1 MAKKPTSPRTSP
13 LGQFAET
20 PAAPVTPAAGASAP
34 PKATPLGPT
43 KHRNTLRRELV
54 DMVSRDLLGPSTPG
68 EELPQGEKPGGR
80 YLVGLLAPQDVGV
93 MADEL
98 EGVATAGAD
107 TAEEG
112 PTEAE
117 AAGIDSM
124 FPSAMGL
131 TFVVDSEAKDLIIRV
146 SYGRYEQRESA
157 NQTTKAGNPAKTWHR
172 VPVAAFSQPYSLK
185 VGDLPKWKPE
195 PDRAI
200 EVAGRVRECD
210 GVRTVT
216 VFLANRQREQR
227 PKDAYWLFQPK
238 LEITSA
244 DGSAIF
250 TKRHTASHDASK
262 LDPMHAREQQTL
274 SMLYRRRLEFAVGH
288 GVSVHATAG
297 AGNPTRAT
305 KLETAYI
312 PEATVLKVDT
322 PDERDNPAL
331 TGLIFDMKQ
340 LANLPPAALHVN
352 LKRLADAYS
361 DWIDTEEAKLND
373 PLEGLA
379 EHQMAGADAI
389 TGCRNALER
398 LRAGI
403 DLLKRNEQAL
413 DAFRFANFAMATQ
426 RVRGIYARQ
435 VRKAGPSGPDALA
448 KLDVPKNRSWR
459 AFQLAF
465 VLINLPGLTDLHHP
479 ERSSTDEAMTDL
491 LWFPTGGGK
500 TEAYLG
506 LAAYVLALRRLQG
519 VIEGHNGE
527 QGLAVLMRY
536 TLRLLTLQQF
546 QRAATLMCACEEIRK
561 GDETTWGK
569 TPFRIGLYVGAK
581 TTPNSTHAADEA
593 VRLGGGGGWGT
604 PAQLTSCPWCGS
616 PISADQ
622 HIKVYKAP
630 SDIGRTVIYCGDP
643 HGQCLFSERKAK
655 REGLPVMVV
664 DEEIY
669 RNPPSILVA
678 TVDKFAQLPWKG
690 ELQMLFGRVD
700 GWCSRHGFLSPEVN
714 DRSSHLANVSA
725 GLPSSRVVAHSAI
738 RPPDLI
744 IQDELHLI
752 SGPLGSMVGLYET
765 AIDELCA
772 WTVAGKKVRPKV
784 IASTATVRRA
794 EEQVKRLY
802 VRKLSVFPPHGLDVA
817 DNFFSLQRDACQDH
831 PGRLYIGVCAF
842 GKKFKQALIRVYTAL
857 LAGSQ
862 KLYDV
867 HDQQADPWMTLVGY
881 FNSLRELGG
890 MRRLVDDD
898 VSNRLMRM
906 DERGLAR
913 RNRLIADELTSRRSG
928 TDIPKILDRLELT
941 FSHGADRARA
951 EARKAH
957 HHGPEKPLDVVLAT
971 NMISVGVDVERLGL
985 MVTAGQPKTT
995 AEYIQATSRVGRAS
1009 PGLVVNVYNWARPRD
1024 LSHYEMFEHYH
1035 DTFYQH
1041 VEALSLTP
1049 FAIRALERG
1058 LSGVYVGMMRQLE
1071 TDFNANIAAG
1081 ALKGTEA
1088 QLSKVARLIRERGT
1102 QAMLK
1107 NEVGAEI
1114 QKMTDYRRDK
1124 WIKKVATA
1132 KDHRVGYQDDGQ
1144 GTVGLLQHAGQTP
1157 QWQDFSCLDSLRD
1170 VEPMVNL
1177 VLDERAVGLNP
1188 FEPVPTDV
1196 ELNEQ
1201 EETEEEAA

>member
-1 MAKKPTSPRTSP
+1 VEAPAPQAGQIPETSPPIVASP
-13 LGQFAET
+13 L
-20 PAAPVTPAAGASAP
+20 P
-34 PKATPLGPT
+34 PTM
-43 KHRNTLRRELV
+43 HRNTLRRELL
-54 DMVSRDLLGPSTPG
+54 DLVSKDLLGPSRPD

-80 YLVGLLAPQDVGV
+80 YLVGLLAPQNVGV

-112 PTEAE
+112 ATEAE
-117 AAGIDSM
+117 SAGIDSM
-124 FPSAMGL
+124 FPSAMGM
-131 TFVVDSEAKDLIIRV
+131 TFVVDSAAQNLVVRV
-146 SYGRYEQRESA
+146 SYGRYEQRDSSI
-157 NQTTKAGNPAKTWHR
+157 QTTKAGNPARTWHR
-172 VPVAAFSQPYSLK
+172 VPVSAQSQPIPLTP
-185 VGDLPKWKPE
+185 GNLPKWRPE

-200 EVAGRVRECD
+200 ELAGRVRERN
-210 GVRTVT
+210 GIRTVT
-216 VFLANRQREQR
+216 VFLANRQQEQR
-227 PKDAYWLFQPK
+227 PRDAWWLFQPK
-238 LEITSA
+238 LEVTSA

-250 TKRHTASHDASK
+250 TKRHTPNHDISK
-262 LDPMHAREQQTL
+262 LDPLHAKEQQTL

-288 GVSVHATAG
+288 GVSVHATSDKS
-297 AGNPTRAT
+297 NPTRAA
-305 KLETAYI
+305 KLETSYI

-340 LANLPPAALHVN
+340 LANLPKAALNVN
-352 LKRLADAYS
+352 LNRLADAYRE
-361 DWIDTEEAKLND
+361 WIDAEEQKLGD
-373 PLEGLA
+373 PAEGLA
-379 EHQMAGADAI
+379 EHQTAGQDAI
-389 TGCRNALER
+389 AGCRKALER

-403 DLLKRNEQAL
+403 DLLKSNDQAL
-413 DAFRFANFAMATQ
+413 EAFQFANFAMATQ

-435 VRKAGPSGPDALA
+435 VRKGGESGANALA
-448 KLDVPKNRSWR
+448 KLDAAQNRSWR

-479 ERSSTDEAMTDL
+479 ERSSEDDAMTDL

-506 LAAYVLALRRLQG
+506 LAAYVLAMRRLQG
-519 VIEGHNGE
+519 VIEGHSGE
-527 QGLAVLMRY
+527 HGLGVLMRY

-561 GDETTWGK
+561 GDESTWGK

-581 TTPNSTHAADEA
+581 TTPNSTNAADEA
-593 VRLGGGGGWGT
+593 IRLGGGGGWGT
-604 PAQLTSCPWCGS
+604 PAQLTSCPWCGCA
-616 PISADQ
+616 ISADQ

-630 SDIGRTVIYCGDP
+630 SDIGRTIIYCGDP
-643 HGQCLFSERKAK
+643 HGQCPFSERKAK

-690 ELQMLFGRVD
+690 ELQMLFGRVN
-700 GWCSRHGFLSPEVN
+700 GWCSRHGFLSPEVD
-714 DRSSHLANVSA
+714 DRAHHLSNATS
-725 GLPSSRVVAHSAI
+725 GLPSSHVEPHASL

-765 AIDELCA
+765 AIDELCT
-772 WTVAGKKVRPKV
+772 WTVRGKRVRPKI

-794 EEQVKRLY
+794 EEQVKRLF
-802 VRKLSVFPPHGLDVA
+802 VRKLGVFPPHGLDVS
-817 DNFFSLQRDACQDH
+817 DNFFSLQRDPSQDH

-857 LAGSQ
+857 LSASQ

-890 MRRLVDDD
+890 MKRLVDDD

-913 RNRLIADELTSRRSG
+913 RNRPAVDELTSRRSG

-941 FSHGADRARA
+941 FSHAADKARA

-957 HHGPEKPLDVVLAT
+957 QHGPEKPLDVVLAT

-1009 PGLVVNVYNWARPRD
+1009 PGLVVDVYNWARPRD

-1049 FAIRALERG
+1049 FATRALERG
-1058 LSGVYVGMMRQLE
+1058 LSGVYVGMMRQME
-1071 TDFNANIAAG
+1071 GTFNANAAAG
-1081 ALKGTEA
+1081 LIKGTES
-1088 QLSKVARLIRERGT
+1088 LLTEVANLIRDRGT
-1102 QAMLK
+1102 KAMIK
-1107 NEVGAEI
+1107 NAVGAEI
-1114 QKMTDYRRDK
+1114 TQMADYRRDK
-1124 WIKKVATA
+1124 WVKRATTA
-1132 KDHRVGYQDDGQ
+1132 KDHRIGYRDDSEGV
-1144 GTVGLLQHAGQTP
+1144 VGLLQHAGQTP

-1177 VLDERAVGLNP
+1177 VLDERSVGLNP
-1188 FEPVPTDV
+1188 FEAVPTED

-1201 EETEEEAA
+1201 AEAEEDAV

>member
-1 MAKKPTSPRTSP
+1 MAKKRISTSP
-13 LGQFAET
+13 LSQFTGQAKDVRRSSPTDLAVAGT
-20 PAAPVTPAAGASAP
+20 PSPVPCI
-34 PKATPLGPT
+34 
-43 KHRNTLRRELV
+43 HREQLRRELV
-54 DMVSRDLLGPSTPG
+54 DMVSRDILGPSAPD
-68 EELPQGEKPGGR
+68 EELPQGDKPGGR
-80 YLVGLLAPQDVGV
+80 YLVGLLAPQNVGV
-93 MADEL
+93 VADEL

-107 TAEEG
+107 TPEEG
-112 PTEAE
+112 ATEAE

-124 FPSAMGL
+124 FPSAMGMS
-131 TFVVDSEAKDLIIRV
+131 FVVDSEATQLVITV

-157 NQTTKAGNPAKTWHR
+157 LQTTKAGNAARTWHR
-172 VPVAAFSQPYSLK
+172 VPVSAQCAPISLK
-185 VGDLPKWKPE
+185 AGELPKWRPE
-195 PDRAI
+195 PDLAI
-200 EVAGRVRECD
+200 EVAGRVRERN

-216 VFLANRQREQR
+216 VFLANRQRELR
-227 PKDAYWLFQPK
+227 PRDAWWLFQPK
-238 LEITSA
+238 LEVSSV
-244 DGSAIF
+244 DGGAIF
-250 TKRHTASHDASK
+250 TKRHQPNHDCSK
-262 LDPMHAREQQTL
+262 LDPLHAREQKTL
-274 SMLYRRRLEFAVGH
+274 SMLYRRHLEFAVGH
-288 GVSVHATAG
+288 GVSVHATSPP
-297 AGNPTRAT
+297 NDPTRAT
-305 KLETAYI
+305 RLETRYI
-312 PEATVLKVDT
+312 PEALVRQVSP
-322 PDERDNPAL
+322 PDERDNAAL

-340 LANLPPAALHVN
+340 LAELPEPALHVN

-361 DWIDTEEAKLND
+361 DWIEAEEAKLTEPTED
-373 PLEGLA
+373 LA
-379 EHQMAGADAI
+379 DHQEAAQETI
-389 TGCRNALER
+389 TGCKKALER

-403 DLLKRNEQAL
+403 LVLRRDSKAFE
-413 DAFRFANFAMATQ
+413 AFRFANRAMANQ

-435 VRKAGPSGPDALA
+435 VRKGGESGEEALS
-448 KLDVPKNRSWR
+448 KLDTPRNRSWR

-465 VLINLPGLTDLHHP
+465 VLINLPSLTDLHHP
-479 ERSSTDEAMTDL
+479 ERSSESEAMADL

-519 VIEGHNGE
+519 VVEGHDGE
-527 QGLAVLMRY
+527 HGLAVLMRY

-546 QRAATLMCACEEIRK
+546 QRAATLMCACEDIRK
-561 GDETTWGK
+561 SDQSKWGK
-569 TPFRIGLYVGAK
+569 NSFRIGLYVGAK
-581 TTPNSTHAADEA
+581 TTPNSTNAADEA

-616 PISADQ
+616 PINSDQ

-630 SDIGRTVIYCGDP
+630 SDIGRTVLYCGDP
-643 HGQCLFSERKAK
+643 HGQCPFSERKAK

-669 RNPPSILVA
+669 RNPPAVLVA

-690 ELQMLFGRVD
+690 ELQMLFGRVN

-714 DRSSHLANVSA
+714 DRANHLANTEA
-725 GLPSSRVVAHSAI
+725 GLPASRMESHSAL

-752 SGPLGSMVGLYET
+752 SGPLGSMVGLYEA
-765 AIDELCA
+765 AIDELCS
-772 WTVAGKKVRPKV
+772 WTVAGNKVKPKV

-794 EEQVKRLY
+794 EEQVKRLF
-802 VRKLSVFPPHGLDVA
+802 VRKLGVFPPHGLDVR
-817 DNFFSLQRDACQDH
+817 DNFFSLQRDPSLEH

-857 LAGSQ
+857 MAASQ
-862 KLYDV
+862 KLYEV
-867 HDQQADPWMTLVGY
+867 HDQQVDPWMTLVGY

-890 MRRLVDDD
+890 MKRLVDDD

-913 RNRLIADELTSRRSG
+913 RGKPAVDELTSRRSG
-928 TDIPKILDRLELT
+928 TDIPKILDRLEIL
-941 FSHGADRARA
+941 FRHADDKARA

-957 HHGPEKPLDVVLAT
+957 RNGPEKPLDVVLAT

-1009 PGLVVNVYNWARPRD
+1009 PGLVVDVYNWARPRD

-1035 DTFYQH
+1035 DTFYKH

-1049 FAIRALERG
+1049 FATRALERG
-1058 LSGVYVGMMRQLE
+1058 LSGVYVGMVRQLK
-1071 TDFNANIAAG
+1071 TDLNRNDSAG
-1081 ALKGTEA
+1081 SVKGTEQ
-1088 QLSKVARLIRERGT
+1088 QLSDVSKLLRERGT
-1102 QAMLK
+1102 HAMLQNSVG
-1107 NEVGAEI
+1107 NEI
-1114 QKMTDYRRDK
+1114 KRMTDYRRDK
-1124 WIKKVATA
+1124 WVKRAATA
-1132 KDHRVGYQDDGQ
+1132 RDHRIGYQADGQ
-1144 GTVGLLQHAGQTP
+1144 GVVALLQHAGQTP

-1188 FEPVPTDV
+1188 FEPVPTEA
-1196 ELNEQ
+1196 ELNE
-1201 EETEEEAA
+1201 EPESEEEIA

>member
-1 MAKKPTSPRTSP
+1 MAKKPNPARKSP
-13 LGQFAET
+13 LGQFVDT
-20 PAAPVTPAAGASAP
+20 PAPASTSATEAPSQ
-34 PKATPLGPT
+34 PKPTPLVST
-43 KHRNTLRRELV
+43 THRDTLRRELV
-54 DMVSRDLLGPSTPG
+54 DMVSRDILGPSTPD

-93 MADEL
+93 MAGEL
-98 EGVATAGAD
+98 ESVATAGAD
-107 TAEEG
+107 TPEEG
-112 PTEAE
+112 ATEAE

-124 FPSAMGL
+124 FPSAMGM
-131 TFVVDSEAKDLIIRV
+131 TFVVDAQAKDIVITV
-146 SYGRYEQRESA
+146 SYGRYEQHESS
-157 NQTTKAGNPAKTWHR
+157 NQTTKAGNAARTWHR
-172 VPVAAFSQPYSLK
+172 VPVHAKSPPIPLAA
-185 VGDLPKWKPE
+185 GDLPKWKPE
-195 PDRAI
+195 ADRSI
-200 EVAGRVRECD
+200 EVAGRVRERD

-216 VFLANRQREQR
+216 VFLANRQREQK
-227 PKDAYWLFQPK
+227 PKDLWWLFQPR
-238 LEITSA
+238 LEVTSS

-250 TKRHTASHDASK
+250 TKRQTASHDTSK
-262 LDPMHAREQQTL
+262 LDPLHAREQQTL
-274 SMLYRRRLEFAVGH
+274 TMLYRRRLEFAVGH
-288 GVSVHATAG
+288 GVSVHATRDAD
-297 AGNPTRAT
+297 NPARAT
-305 KLETAYI
+305 KLETTYI

-322 PDERDNPAL
+322 PDESDNPAL

-340 LANLPPAALHVN
+340 LANLPKPALNVN

-361 DWIDTEEAKLND
+361 DWIDAEEEKLSD
-373 PLEGLA
+373 TAEGL
-379 EHQMAGADAI
+379 EDHQPAGEDAI
-389 TGCRNALER
+389 AGCRKALER

-435 VRKAGPSGPDALA
+435 VRKGGESGPESLT

-479 ERSSTDEAMTDL
+479 ERSSADEAMTDL

-519 VIEGHNGE
+519 VIEGHSGE
-527 QGLAVLMRY
+527 HGLSVLMRY

-561 GDETTWGK
+561 GDEKTWGK

-630 SDIGRTVIYCGDP
+630 SDIGRTIIYCGDP
-643 HGQCLFSERKAK
+643 HGLCPFSERKAK

-690 ELQMLFGRVD
+690 ELQMLFGRVN
-700 GWCSRHGFLSPEVN
+700 GWCSRHGFLSPEVD
-714 DRSSHLANVSA
+714 DRANHLANGGA
-725 GLPSSRVVAHSAI
+725 GLPSSRVEMHANL

-765 AIDELCA
+765 AIDELCT
-772 WTVAGKKVRPKV
+772 WTVGGKKVRPKI

-794 EEQVKRLY
+794 EEQVKRLF
-802 VRKLSVFPPHGLDVA
+802 VRKLGVFPPHGLDVS
-817 DNFFSLQRDACQDH
+817 DNFFSLQRDPCQDH

-857 LAGSQ
+857 LSASQ
-862 KLYDV
+862 KQYLQ

-890 MRRLVDDD
+890 MKRLVDDD

-913 RNRLIADELTSRRSG
+913 RNRPAVDELTSRRSG

-941 FSHGADRARA
+941 FSHAADKART

-957 HHGPEKPLDVVLAT
+957 QHGPEKPLDVVLAT

-1049 FAIRALERG
+1049 FATRALERG

-1071 TDFNANIAAG
+1071 SGFNANDTAG
-1081 ALKGTEA
+1081 TLKGTET
-1088 QLSKVARLIRERGT
+1088 LLCEVASLMRERGT

-1124 WIKKVATA
+1124 WVKKAATA

-1144 GTVGLLQHAGQTP
+1144 GVVGLLQHAGQTP

-1188 FEPVPTDV
+1188 FEPVPTDA
-1196 ELNEQ
+1196 ELNEP
-1201 EETEEEAA
+1201 EAEEAAV